1 MSAGNEIGDLLL
13 DIGLITPE
21 ELASAHQE
29 QAKSGERLTLV
40 LERLGLVSYHQLK
53 DSLELQFGV
62 NFYSLSKTPPSRET
76 ADLLKLE
83 TKLKHRVIPISCAG
97 TQYSIA
103 MVNPDDLIALDSVRV
118 ELKSGHLK
126 KVVCTADEFEYFM
139 RDMYQVNKDGSA
151 VKQAELEP
159 EPEPEPAPAAPA
171 ATAAPKPAPVKVP
184 AKNHLQSLF
193 GDDDDDD
200 DDLEMSSPPPAAPTP
215 TPVSTPTPVTT
226 PTPAPAPTPTPAPA
240 PTVTAKAQDAP
251 VEASPQNHGAARKP
265 AASVTSNSLPALNPD
280 ILLSPMVS
288 PAVAQRLLGEDN
300 ALTKDSA
307 SKQDESS
314 KTTNGHSPNPV
325 SKPATPPP
333 GAPVA
338 AAPEPSPFATAEHAP
353 IELDI
358 EEVVA
363 GVASH
368 LVESIETNQAL
379 NNNASRQL
387 LEDVVES
394 ELGGMEETDIDKLK
408 EQQNSSIMLLAHE
421 IIGKA
426 TQKRCSDIHLEPESN
441 GVILRYF
448 LHGELLADCVLPGEI
463 HGALVSSYKIIAGLD
478 PNEIEKPQ
486 DKKITTKVEEDQVE
500 LRITTLPSDN
510 GEMVAISMRFL

>member
-151 VKQAELEP
+151 VKQAEP

-200 DDLEMSSPPPAAPTP
+200 DDLEMSSPPSAA
-215 TPVSTPTPVTT
+215 
-226 PTPAPAPTPTPAPA
+226 PTPAPAPTPTPAP
-240 PTVTAKAQDAP
+240 TVTAKAQEAP
-251 VEASPQNHGAARKP
+251 VEASPQNHGTARKP

-325 SKPATPPP
+325 SKPSTPPP
-333 GAPVA
+333 D
-338 AAPEPSPFATAEHAP
+338 APELSPFATAEHTP

-478 PNEIEKPQ
+478 PNEIERPQ